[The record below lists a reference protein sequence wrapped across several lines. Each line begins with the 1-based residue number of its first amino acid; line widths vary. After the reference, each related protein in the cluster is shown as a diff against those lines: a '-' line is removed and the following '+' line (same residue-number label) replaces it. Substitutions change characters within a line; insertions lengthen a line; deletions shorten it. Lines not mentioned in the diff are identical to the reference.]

1 MVSDNGS
8 NFVGAERELRD
19 GIRRCT
25 THPFLSKLAR
35 KGVNWRFNP
44 PGASH
49 HGGVWERLIRSFRRI
64 FSAIVQNTRLD
75 DQALITFATEVERI
89 LNDRPLTPVSAD
101 SKDLLALTP
110 NTQLKGSFDSSSP
123 PDVFMKA
130 DGYRKS
136 WRKVG
141 YVANEFWNRWLK
153 CYLPTLQLRQK
164 WLSPERNFKVGD
176 LVLVVDEHRCR
187 GYWPMGL
194 IEDVYANDLGMV
206 RSVKIR
212 LSTRTLVRDIR
223 KICLLEA
230 VE

>member
-1 MVSDNGS
+1 M
-8 NFVGAERELRD
+8 GAERELRD

-25 THPFLSKLAR
+25 THPVLSKLA
-35 KGVNWRFNP
+35 KKEVNWRFNP

-49 HGGVWERLIRSFRRI
+49 HDGVWERLIRSFRRI

-101 SKDLLALTP
+101 SKDLLTLTL
-110 NTQLKGSFDSSSP
+110 NTLLKGSFDSSSP
-123 PDVFMKA
+123 PDVFRKA

-141 YVANEFWNRWLK
+141 YLANEFWNRWLK

-164 WLSPERNFKVGD
+164 CLSHERNFKVSD
-176 LVLVVDEHRCR
+176 LVLVVDEPRCR
-187 GYWPMGL
+187 GYWPM
-194 IEDVYANDLGMV
+194 I
-206 RSVKIR
+206 
-212 LSTRTLVRDIR
+212 
-223 KICLLEA
+223 
-230 VE
+230 